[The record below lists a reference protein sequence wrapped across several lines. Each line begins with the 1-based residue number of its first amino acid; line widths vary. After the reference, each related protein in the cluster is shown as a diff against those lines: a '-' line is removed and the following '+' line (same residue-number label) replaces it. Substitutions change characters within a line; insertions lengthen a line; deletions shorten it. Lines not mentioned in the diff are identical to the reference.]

1 MAENA
6 LSKCPLFA
14 GLTPEELTLVVGKA
28 RQYSVPEN
36 HIFLNMGVPNESL
49 FIILSGS
56 VCIERL
62 GTETDI
68 ELRKLRSGDTFGEM
82 SFIDGSKTIAKVTAV
97 EPTEVLV
104 LNSTDFQRILTDN
117 PALASKLWRNLA
129 LDFKRRIAI
138 TTDLVDFYADLSQV
152 LRDNPNVAP
161 ILLGV

>member
-68 ELRKLRSGDTFGEM
+68 ELRKLRSGE
-82 SFIDGSKTIAKVTAV
+82 
-97 EPTEVLV
+97 
-104 LNSTDFQRILTDN
+104 
-117 PALASKLWRNLA
+117 
-129 LDFKRRIAI
+129 
-138 TTDLVDFYADLSQV
+138 
-152 LRDNPNVAP
+152 
-161 ILLGV
+161 